1 MDDKYIQALTPESIL
16 SEDVF
21 NQLFNTVN
29 EIEREQIHQKLQDRA
44 KILNVKQKFDALYRS
59 YYKVDRE
66 MKRTAIKA
74 ATTTSVNQMT
84 TFDGPYPDMQ
94 CGSWIASETGIYA
107 QTSGVMDTVA
117 CYHPILPIERL
128 KNMETGEEQITLAFK
143 RNNAWTKITVEKTLV
158 ASASRIVQLARLGVA
173 VTSENA
179 KLLVRY
185 LCDVENMNSSCI
197 KVRHSTSKLGWHGK
211 LFVPFDDLG
220 DDRIVFDGSSRFGQL
235 FESITS
241 HGEYEDWINE
251 VKRIRERGRI
261 EANFLLAASFASV
274 LVEKLGALPFFVDL
288 WGETEGGKTVAL
300 MLAASVW
307 ANPADNQY
315 IGDFKSTDVALEAKA
330 DMLNNLPILLDDTSK
345 VSKRIADN
353 FEGVI
358 YDLCSGK
365 GKSRSNRDLGVNRE
379 NTWKTI
385 FISNGERPLSSYAEQ
400 GGAINR
406 ILEIPCEANIFE
418 DPQRTAETL
427 KRHYGYA
434 GNAFVIMLQNN
445 EAMRKEARDLFKKFQ
460 KELMKEDRMQK
471 QAISLSVVLTADAL
485 IEKYIFKDGIRISV
499 NEAKNVLTSRE
510 EVSENERCYRYLRA
524 KIDMNETT
532 HFLEDCKLERW
543 GIIEGDRAY
552 LYPPVLTA
560 LCQGGGFSRDSFV
573 AWAVRRGL
581 IFQDK
586 KGKNQI
592 QKKVGGKNSRMYCID
607 ISAAENAEID
617 NDGFKQMSI
626 DDMDLPYDDV
636 PDPDFM

>member
-16 SEDVF
+16 GEDVF
-21 NQLFNTVN
+21 NRLFDIAN

-44 KILNVKQKFDALYRS
+44 KVLGVKQKFDSLYRS

-66 MKRTAIKA
+66 MKRAAIR
-74 ATTTSVNQMT
+74 TTTETAVNQMT
-84 TFDGPYPDMQ
+84 TFDSPYPDMR
-94 CGSWIASETGIYA
+94 CGSWIASEAGIYV
-107 QTSGVMDTVA
+107 QTSGTIDTVA
-117 CYHPILPIERL
+117 CYHPILPVERL
-128 KNMETGEEQITLAFK
+128 KNMETGEEKITLAFK

-185 LCDVENMNSSCI
+185 LCDIENLNPECI
-197 KVRHSTSKLGWHGK
+197 KVWHSTSKLGWHGK
-211 LFVPFDDLG
+211 LFVPFDDFSNEH
-220 DDRIVFDGSSRFGQL
+220 IVFDGNSRFSQL
-235 FESITS
+235 FESIAPR
-241 HGEYEDWINE
+241 GEYEDWMAE
-251 VKRIRERGRI
+251 VKRIRARGRI

-274 LVEKLGALPFFVDL
+274 LVEKLGVLPFFVDL

-307 ANPADNQY
+307 GDPADSKY
-315 IGDFKSTDVALEAKA
+315 IGDFKTTDTALEAKA
-330 DMLNNLPILLDDTSK
+330 DMLNNLPMLLDDTSK
-345 VSKRIADN
+345 ATAKVRDN
-353 FEGVI
+353 FEGII

-365 GKSRSNRDLGVNRE
+365 GKSRSNKDLGVNRE

-406 ILEIPCEANIFE
+406 ILEIPCEAHIFE

-434 GNAFVIMLQNN
+434 GNAFVVMLQNN
-445 EAMRKEARDLFKKFQ
+445 EDMRDDAKTLFKDFQ
-460 KELMKEDRMQK
+460 NALTKEDRMQK

-485 IEKYIFKDGIRISV
+485 IEKYIFRDGVRIDI

-510 EVSENERCYRYLRA
+510 EVSENERCYRYLCA

-532 HFLEDCKLERW
+532 HFLDDCKLERW
-543 GIIEGDRAY
+543 GVIEGDRAY
-552 LYPPVLTA
+552 LYPPVLKL
-560 LCQGGGFSRDSFV
+560 LCEDGGFSRESFIS
-573 AWAVRRGL
+573 WGIKKGL
-581 IFQDK
+581 INPGK
-586 KGKNQI
+586 KGRSAMV
-592 QKKVGGKNSRMYCID
+592 KKIGGKAVRMYCID
-607 ISAAENAEID
+607 ISAPEIEETD
-617 NDGFKQMSI
+617 SDGFKQMSI
-626 DDMDLPYDDV
+626 DDLDIPYDDV
-636 PDPDFM
+636 LDPDFM